1 MSHRSSF
8 HSLRRPVFSHLGLLL
23 ILAAAGLLGSLAQR
37 AVADPVGPQ
46 PIDRRITLAVS
57 ALLRREHLSRH
68 PLDDAMSERWIK
80 MYLKTLDPMKV
91 YFTQAD
97 FDAFMRRKDELDDKA
112 KAGDVSFGYTVFRT
126 FLDRIDE
133 RVKLVEELLKTQ
145 HDFTVDE
152 EMVTDPDLLNYA
164 KNEAEV
170 RDIWRK
176 RIKFELLVLKA
187 DKADKPD
194 KAGKGDKNGK
204 PEGSG
209 AANPADKPDEGSL
222 ERLPVVK
229 DGGKKTSEAD
239 KLSPQE
245 RLLRRYRSF
254 AKRMHQTDSDELL
267 EMYLTSLTT
276 SYDPHSSYMSQSSLD
291 NFDIQMKL
299 KLEGI
304 GASLMFTDGYTVVNK
319 LIPGGAAD
327 KEGHLKPEDKIIG
340 VGQGDTGEI
349 EDVVDMKLNDVVK
362 RIRGTRGTV
371 VRLKVIPAGQ
381 IEPKVYSITR
391 AEIALTD
398 SEARKD
404 VQEIGKKPDGTPF
417 RVGIIDLPSF
427 YMDMGGA
434 REGVEDFKSTTRD
447 VARLLKQCNEQRV
460 DAVIVDLRKNGGGS
474 LTEAINLT
482 GLFIDKGPVVQVR
495 DADGRVQHY
504 DDTDK
509 GMAWTGPL
517 VVMTS
522 KFSASASE
530 IFAGAIKDYRRGLI
544 VGDTSTHGKG
554 TVQSLLDLG
563 RQLFGIANQ
572 SQLGALKITMQQF
585 YRPNGDSTQNRGV
598 LADVDLPSLTSQYD
612 VGESSLDYA
621 LKFDQVPA
629 APYATS
635 DMVNDAMID
644 RLRSLSAER
653 RKGSSEWA
661 KVIQNITRYNEQKKR
676 KRVPLNEQKFMAE
689 RADLN
694 ADKEEE
700 RELDE
705 LNKPSDPVYKFKRDY
720 YDNEVLNITVD
731 YLQMLKA
738 PPAAAVG
745 RR

>member
-1 MSHRSSF
+1 MTYRSPF
-8 HSLRRPVFSHLGLLL
+8 ANARRPVFSHLGLLL
-23 ILAAAGLLGSLAQR
+23 ILGAAGLLGGLARQ

-46 PIDRRITLAVS
+46 PVDRQITLAVS

-68 PLDDAMSERWIK
+68 PLDDEMSERWVK
-80 MYLKTLDPMKV
+80 MYMKTLDPMKV

-97 FDAFMRRKDELDDKA
+97 ADAFMRRKDELDDMA
-112 KAGDVSFGYTVFRT
+112 KRGDVSFGYTVFRT

-133 RVKLVEELLKTQ
+133 RVKLVDELLKTP

-152 EMVTDPDLLNYA
+152 EMITDPEALSYA
-164 KNEAEV
+164 RNDAEV
-170 RDIWRK
+170 RNIWRK
-176 RIKFELLVLKA
+176 RIKFDLLVLKA
-187 DKADKPD
+187 DKGDKD
-194 KAGKGDKNGK
+194 KDKGDK
-204 PEGSG
+204 PEGKKAG
-209 AANPADKPDEGSL
+209 DADKTPPDQ
-222 ERLPVVK
+222 
-229 DGGKKTSEAD
+229 
-239 KLSPQE
+239 KLS
-245 RLLRRYRSF
+245 RRYHSF

-267 EMYLTSLTT
+267 EMYLTALTT

-304 GASLMFTDGYTVVNK
+304 GAALMFTDGYTVVSK
-319 LIPGGAAD
+319 IIPGGAAD

-340 VGQGDTGEI
+340 VGQGDAGEI

-362 RIRGTRGTV
+362 RIRGTRGTI
-371 VRLKVIPAGQ
+371 VRLKVIPAGGS

-398 SEARKD
+398 SEARSD
-404 VQEIGKKPDGTPF
+404 IQEVGKKPDGTPY

-427 YMDMGGA
+427 YMDMSGA
-434 REGVEDFKSTTRD
+434 REGLEDFKSTTRD
-447 VARLLKQCNEQRV
+447 VARLLKHFNDQRV
-460 DAVIVDLRKNGGGS
+460 DAVVIDLRKNGGGS

-482 GLFIDKGPVVQVR
+482 GLFIDTGPVVQVK

-504 DDTDK
+504 DDMEK

-530 IFAGAIKDYRRGLI
+530 IFAGAIQDYRRGLI

-563 RQLFGIANQ
+563 RQLFRIPNAP
-572 SQLGALKITMQQF
+572 QLGALKITMQQF

-621 LKFDQVPA
+621 LKFDQVP
-629 APYATS
+629 PVQYRTN
-635 DMVNDAMID
+635 DMLNGPLLDH
-644 RLRSLSAER
+644 LRSMSAER
-653 RKGSSEWA
+653 RKNSKEWA
-661 KVIQNITRYNEQKKR
+661 KVVQNVTRYNEQKKR

-689 RADLN
+689 RAELN

-700 RELDE
+700 KELDE
-705 LNKPSDPVYKFKRDY
+705 LSKPSDPVYKFKREY
-720 YDNEVLNITVD
+720 YNNEVLDITVD